1 MKQTRLSIGCRDWA
15 DTISQ
20 LGPEAAGVLVYLR
33 LLMRSMGASE
43 VSLTIPELAN
53 AMRLSEARIA
63 EIIEAIQSAG
73 YLTSSRDHFGVITF
87 VSQEEAVAIAE
98 RSRKRRA
105 ALVRKFQ
112 PQTEIPK
119 EEPPK
124 KEKSF
129 ETEVFMCYTGNSGN
143 SDKKEKIPHTPIKER
158 SHTEHSRAPASTP
171 ELACDQLEA
180 DYIDVCGDM
189 PPSLRNALREQTD
202 DVREAFYLFC
212 RKKRS
217 ELGSAWTADAM
228 RAAWLQARRIPE
240 ERRADSILSA
250 YLGGWKTIRDS
261 GSGIYFDKATGRVMS
276 LVRGPV
282 STVNPAGGTASKT
295 ALDFVRRMRR
305 A

>member
-1 MKQTRLSIGCRDWA
+1 MKQTRLSIGCRDWQ
-15 DTISQ
+15 TIIENI
-20 LGPEAAGVLVYLR
+20 GPEAAGILVYLR

-43 VSLTIPELAN
+43 VSLTITELAN
-53 AMRLSEARIA
+53 AMRLSEARLA
-63 EIIEAIQSAG
+63 EILESIQSAG
-73 YLTSSRDHFGVITF
+73 YLTSSMDHFGVITF
-87 VSQEEAVAIAE
+87 VSQKEAVAIAE
-98 RSRKRRA
+98 RARKRRA
-105 ALVRKFQ
+105 YLMRKFH

-143 SDKKEKIPHTPIKER
+143 SDKKEKIPPTPKKEK
-158 SHTEHSRAPASTP
+158 SLTEPTAPAHTSTT

-189 PPSLRNALREQTD
+189 PPSLRNTLLEQTE

-217 ELGSAWTADAM
+217 ELGSAWTSDAM

-261 GSGIYFDKATGRVMS
+261 GSGMYFEKSTGRIVS

-282 STVNPAGGTASKT
+282 NAPATNEA
-295 ALDFVRRMRR
+295 AARFVRQMRED
-305 A
+305 